1 MTVLLP
7 AVMAFV
13 SYFLLTQLFLR
24 TMQES
29 VTSPLL
35 AFVVFFGHGVCLV
48 AAGAVALSV
57 ITQTGMWL
65 TVSATTFLAM
75 PAGYFASMYMAMR
88 IRD

>member
-24 TMQES
+24 TMRDS
-29 VTSPLL
+29 VTSPAL
-35 AFVVFFGHGVCLV
+35 AFIVFFGHGVCLV
-48 AAGAVALSV
+48 VTGAVALSV
-57 ITQTGMWL
+57 VTQTGMWL
-65 TVSATTFLAM
+65 TVSMSTLLAM

-88 IRD
+88 ISD